1 MNSDKA
7 PTAPEE
13 RAADERKIHM
23 TQLSTKLTE
32 ERLRRHF
39 EGWGGVAK
47 VEVVESRQ
55 SRNSEDAYNFGW
67 VAFED
72 RASVDAVLADKVRFF
87 VLVSFHLSVP
97 V

>member
-7 PTAPEE
+7 ATAPEE
-13 RAADERKIHM
+13 RAADERKIHI

-32 ERLRRHF
+32 VRLRRHF
-39 EGWGGVAK
+39 EGWGGVVR

-55 SRNSEDAYNFGW
+55 SRSSEDAYNFGW

-72 RASVDAVLADKVRFF
+72 RASVDAVLADKVSFF
-87 VLVSFHLSVP
+87 LIFFHLFVP